1 MWTEGPYL
9 LANPTGILWK
19 IASFVDRIPSRI
31 LLAGSGRR
39 PAALAT
45 SKAITSLTSKA
56 RDASFVIS
64 PRPPVCSFL
73 HRASLPVV
81 SNVRQICRDRID
93 YHLPRF
99 SSKGKFILDVSQ
111 FQRGCELQA
120 PTSSGKGILLPR
132 RWSSNHM
139 LEKFKLGTNQSQ
151 PKRQSPGFP
160 LILRVSLR
168 ISRAFLNETLAQ
180 LQWNFQ
186 ATRTQGVPCRSRQE
200 HPTSNLHVPD
210 VCGKSHE
217 LGISQPIRGSH
228 EKLVVWFSI
237 LARMVN
243 AGFYTSQVVEDFS
256 INSITI

>member
-1 MWTEGPYL
+1 M
-9 LANPTGILWK
+9 
-19 IASFVDRIPSRI
+19 SV
-31 LLAGSGRR
+31 
-39 PAALAT
+39 
-45 SKAITSLTSKA
+45 LTIK
-56 RDASFVIS
+56 
-64 PRPPVCSFL
+64 
-73 HRASLPVV
+73 
-81 SNVRQICRDRID
+81 
-93 YHLPRF
+93 YTHLPRF
-99 SSKGKFILDVSQ
+99 WSKGKFIW
-111 FQRGCELQA
+111 
-120 PTSSGKGILLPR
+120 TSHNFSTGADSKHPR
-132 RWSSNHM
+132 HPGREFCS
-139 LEKFKLGTNQSQ
+139 LEGGPATTCWKKFKLGTNQRQ